1 MASNSGYSGYFG
13 GHVNR
18 DNRFSRLADGTDG
31 TDEGAH
37 WTRVERNKRQRRST
51 GGFFNQKNTYE
62 SQFSLSTEDFKALPT
77 DDKLVTLFELMT
89 NVGSVHGR
97 IGQVENK
104 VNDIHNRVS
113 QNVSRIK
120 LLEYKSIDAETRS
133 RRHNLL
139 FRGFDE
145 ITGEEDC
152 ESRVKSML
160 AEQMSIFDDVYIQ
173 RAHRL
178 GQLRK
183 PSFSRF
189 RDNRKPLGPRPI
201 IVCFRDYA
209 DVEKIIANSY
219 KLQGTDYGVSRD
231 YPKEIVAARSELWP
245 RYKTERSKFP
255 RSKVTIGFPAKLV
268 INGRVVQD
276 KFPDWFSVLRGS
288 RHHQYTENCET
299 PGIRENFDSSAAQS
313 HAGTQSKETSSTDG
327 QFGRDTRNPTS
338 KQGDIS
344 ETDDEDRDISMQ
356 MTEATA
362 ETQDGATPNYN
373 DAMTALERLSQTVN
387 PGAPMPDAPPVQNK
401 SQSDDDPDASDP
413 PPKNTEVK

>member
-18 DNRFSRLADGTDG
+18 DNRFSRLADGTD
-31 TDEGAH
+31 EGAH

-51 GGFFNQKNTYE
+51 GGTFNQKNTYE

-104 VNDIHNRVS
+104 VNDFHNQVS

-160 AEQMSIFDDVYIQ
+160 AEQMIFDDVYI
-173 RAHRL
+173 
-178 GQLRK
+178 
-183 PSFSRF
+183 
-189 RDNRKPLGPRPI
+189 
-201 IVCFRDYA
+201 
-209 DVEKIIANSY
+209 
-219 KLQGTDYGVSRD
+219 
-231 YPKEIVAARSELWP
+231 
-245 RYKTERSKFP
+245 
-255 RSKVTIGFPAKLV
+255 
-268 INGRVVQD
+268 
-276 KFPDWFSVLRGS
+276 
-288 RHHQYTENCET
+288 
-299 PGIRENFDSSAAQS
+299 
-313 HAGTQSKETSSTDG
+313 
-327 QFGRDTRNPTS
+327 
-338 KQGDIS
+338 
-344 ETDDEDRDISMQ
+344 
-356 MTEATA
+356 
-362 ETQDGATPNYN
+362 
-373 DAMTALERLSQTVN
+373 
-387 PGAPMPDAPPVQNK
+387 
-401 SQSDDDPDASDP
+401 
-413 PPKNTEVK
+413 